1 MKPGYAKQRSGNKL
15 IPEMLA
21 LIRQER
27 AAALKASD
35 EATAKMKL
43 EQEQAR
49 GQEIPQL
56 DVSHE
61 KGADG
66 EGAEA
71 RDVAERAGASRVG
84 SVGKAV

>member
-43 EQEQAR
+43 EQEQT
-49 GQEIPQL
+49 GGPMQEAPQL
-56 DVSHE
+56 DVPHE
-61 KGADG
+61 KEGNG
-66 EGAEA
+66 ESE
-71 RDVAERAGASRVG
+71 
-84 SVGKAV
+84 GKAGR